1 MTIFLI
7 ILAVVVLLILLFVI
21 MVIKRPPQVSDNS
34 ISKNSSVEKVNDNFY
49 THGSHFLHKNKY
61 GLWELFVG
69 GSPYEIGLINGML
82 TRELIYLQEKYFVGE
97 IKKIITNRIY
107 INFLKMLVAFM
118 NRKLNKFIGEEYNA
132 EIFGISRSASK
143 EFALIGPGYVRLLN
157 YHAAHDIGH
166 TLEYMKFVG
175 CTSFALWGNRTAD
188 GKVIHARNF
197 DFHVGDEFSKDKIVT
212 FYRPENGI
220 PFMMITWGGMIGTVS
235 GMNVKGIAITVNAAK
250 SKLPLKSSTPITIL
264 VRKMLQYAAT
274 LHEAKAI
281 ACDTQIFV
289 SESIH
294 VSSGTE
300 NISILIEKTPYA
312 THFFGPDE
320 VLVCTNHFQSE
331 ALKNE
336 KSNLVQIH
344 ESSSMKRHE
353 RTLQLINSYDKISVE
368 NAVEI
373 LRDRNGLNDEIIG
386 LGNELA
392 VNQLIAHHGIVFK
405 PDELKCWISANPYSC
420 GVFVCYD
427 LKKIFF
433 EENDEVAGKGL
444 FSESECIAEDEF
456 TGTKEFADFM
466 KFKEH
471 RKFIADCKVYEL
483 GKTFAEQLIH
493 TNPES
498 YLAYS
503 DAGDFY
509 KRCKMY
515 EKAIQTYQIGLSK
528 AIPTLKEKVHI
539 ENGVKYCL
547 KKLS

>member
-7 ILAVVVLLILLFVI
+7 ILAVIVLLILLFVI
-21 MVIKRPPQVSDNS
+21 MVIKRPPQ
-34 ISKNSSVEKVNDNFY
+34 ISKSGIPKNSSVEKVNDNLY
-49 THGSHFLHKNKY
+49 THGSHFLHKNKF
-61 GLWELFVG
+61 GLWELSVG
-69 GSPYEIGLINGML
+69 GTPYEIGLINGML
-82 TRELIYLQEKYFVGE
+82 TKELIYLQEKYFVGE

-107 INFLKMLVAFM
+107 INFLKLLVAFM
-118 NRKLNKFIGEEYNA
+118 NRKLNKFIGEEYNQ

-143 EFALIGPGYVRLLN
+143 EFALIGPGYQRLLN

-175 CTSFALWGNRTAD
+175 CTSFALWGSRTAD

-212 FYRPENGI
+212 FYRPEKGF

-235 GMNVKGIAITVNAAK
+235 GMNAKGIAITVNAAK

-274 LHEAKAI
+274 LQEAKDI
-281 ACDTQIFV
+281 AVGTQIFV

-294 VSSGTE
+294 VSSGPE
-300 NISILIEKTPYA
+300 NISILIEKTPYT
-312 THFFGPDE
+312 THFFEPNDM
-320 VLVCTNHFQSE
+320 LVCTNHFQSE

-336 KSNLVQIH
+336 KSNLAQIH

-353 RTLQLINSYDKISVE
+353 RTSQLINAYDKISVE
-368 NAVEI
+368 RAVKI
-373 LRDRNGLNDEIIG
+373 LRDRQGLNDENIG

-405 PDELKCWISANPYSC
+405 PDELKCWVSANPYSC
-420 GVFVCYD
+420 GAFVCYD
-427 LKKIFF
+427 LKKIWT
-433 EENDEVAGKGL
+433 ETTSASIENTL
-444 FSESECIAEDEF
+444 YSESECIAEDEF
-456 TGTKEFADFM
+456 ASTKEFADFM
-466 KFKEH
+466 KFKEL

-483 GKTFAEQLIH
+483 GRTFAEQLIH

-509 KRCKMY
+509 KRCKLY
-515 EKAIQTYQIGLSK
+515 EKALQTYQTGLLK
-528 AIPTLKEKVHI
+528 AIPTLKEKEHI
-539 ENGVKYCL
+539 ENGIKYCL